1 MKSQKQSKI
10 NLIQKKLE
18 AQNRVL
24 EHILKELTNVTDLAI
39 GTLETLKIMDKKG
52 YEKAIE
58 TIKQNIIKESSKT
71 EKAKSLE
78 KTSD

>member
-39 GTLETLKIMDKKG
+39 GTLETLKIMS
-52 YEKAIE
+52 EA
-58 TIKQNIIKESSKT
+58 
-71 EKAKSLE
+71 
-78 KTSD
+78 